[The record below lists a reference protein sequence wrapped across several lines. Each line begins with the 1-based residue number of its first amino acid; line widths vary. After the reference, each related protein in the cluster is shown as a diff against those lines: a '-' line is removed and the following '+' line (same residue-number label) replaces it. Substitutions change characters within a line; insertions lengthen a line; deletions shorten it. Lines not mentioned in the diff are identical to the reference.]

1 MLGTLMGQVNTM
13 PEHQG
18 QGVSKL
24 YRAGTPWAMSVRT
37 RLRISSV
44 REKRTQLQGYGDK
57 LSVIPDRAAVF
68 VDEIRRSQKEYGKG
82 VARIHQ
88 LSAP

>member
-1 MLGTLMGQVNTM
+1 MATN
-13 PEHQG
+13 
-18 QGVSKL
+18 
-24 YRAGTPWAMSVRT
+24 
-37 RLRISSV
+37 
-44 REKRTQLQGYGDK
+44 GDK